1 MPAFS
6 STSALEI
13 GMKLG
18 KLSGLSA
25 IATTLILGSIL
36 VLSACGGDKPE
47 TKLTAEQTKEVS
59 ERLAPAGSVALTSEV
74 SSAPA
79 SGGAARSG
87 EEIYNSKCM
96 ACHATGAAGAPKLG
110 TAADWAP
117 RLSKGKD
124 ALYASAVGGF
134 KGMPP
139 KGLCMDCSEAEIHS
153 AVDFIL
159 AKSK

>member
-1 MPAFS
+1 
-6 STSALEI
+6 
-13 GMKLG
+13 MKLG

-25 IATTLILGSIL
+25 IVRTLLLGSML
-36 VLSACGGDKPE
+36 ALSACGGDKPE
-47 TKLTAEQTKEVS
+47 VKLTAEQTKEIS
-59 ERLAPAGSVALTSEV
+59 ERLAPVGTVALASEV

-96 ACHATGAAGAPKLG
+96 ACHATGAAGAPKVG

-117 RLSKGKD
+117 RISKGMD

-153 AVDFIL
+153 AVDFMVK
-159 AKSK
+159 KSK